1 MCDAATDRVEA
12 VLIIADGSSGSAER
26 LLVCPRGDPGG
37 HSDRQGQAQSGEDD
51 RGRSDDDVLQVLMR
65 ESPGELE
72 TESGG
77 LRCGRD

>member
-1 MCDAATDRVEA
+1 VT
-12 VLIIADGSSGSAER
+12 L
-26 LLVCPRGDPGG
+26 GG

-65 ESPGELE
+65 ESPGELG

-77 LRCGRD
+77 LRYGRD